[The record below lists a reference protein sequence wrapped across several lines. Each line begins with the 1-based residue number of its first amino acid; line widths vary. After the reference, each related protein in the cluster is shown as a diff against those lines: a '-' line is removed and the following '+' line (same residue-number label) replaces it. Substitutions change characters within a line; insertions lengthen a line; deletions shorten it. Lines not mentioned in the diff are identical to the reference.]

1 MIAEILS
8 VGTELLMGQIV
19 NTDAQFLSRRLAA
32 LGITLYRQST
42 VGDNPGRVKEAV
54 LEALSRADLVITTG
68 GLGPTEDDLTK
79 EMVAEALGLPMERHE
94 DIAEGI
100 RRYFASTGRE
110 MTPNNLRQADFP
122 AGAHIMPNRKG
133 TAPGCIAE
141 KDGKRVA
148 VLPGPP
154 HELIDMYEQQLEP
167 FLRSLSDQVISSRFL
182 HIVGVGE
189 SIVETRLMDLFHWDS
204 PTLALYCAPGEVT
217 ARLTVRCGR
226 DEDPAP
232 LLDPLEREIRARLG
246 QSVYA
251 EGLEASMPKTIVA
264 ALSAR
269 SETVSA
275 AESLTGGLLA
285 SQLVDVPGASA
296 VLMESYVTY
305 SNEAKARLLGVSE
318 ETLRAF
324 GAVSEP
330 CAREMAEGCLKA
342 SGATWALS
350 TTGIAGP
357 DGGSPEKPVGTV
369 FIACAGRGDTAVK
382 ALKLRGDRA
391 RVRAMTCLYALDL
404 LRTQMMKAHT
414 EE

>member
-1 MIAEILS
+1 M
-8 VGTELLMGQIV
+8 
-19 NTDAQFLSRRLAA
+19 
-32 LGITLYRQST
+32 
-42 VGDNPGRVKEAV
+42 
-54 LEALSRADLVITTG
+54 
-68 GLGPTEDDLTK
+68 
-79 EMVAEALGLPMERHE
+79 
-94 DIAEGI
+94 
-100 RRYFASTGRE
+100 
-110 MTPNNLRQADFP
+110 
-122 AGAHIMPNRKG
+122 
-133 TAPGCIAE
+133 
-141 KDGKRVA
+141 
-148 VLPGPP
+148 LPGPP

-204 PTLALYCAPGEVT
+204 PTLALSCAPGEVT
-217 ARLTVRCGR
+217 ARLTVCCGR

-404 LRTQMMKAHT
+404 LRTQIMKAHT

>member
-1 MIAEILS
+1 
-8 VGTELLMGQIV
+8 
-19 NTDAQFLSRRLAA
+19 
-32 LGITLYRQST
+32 
-42 VGDNPGRVKEAV
+42 
-54 LEALSRADLVITTG
+54 
-68 GLGPTEDDLTK
+68 
-79 EMVAEALGLPMERHE
+79 
-94 DIAEGI
+94 
-100 RRYFASTGRE
+100 
-110 MTPNNLRQADFP
+110 
-122 AGAHIMPNRKG
+122 
-133 TAPGCIAE
+133 
-141 KDGKRVA
+141 
-148 VLPGPP
+148 
-154 HELIDMYEQQLEP
+154 
-167 FLRSLSDQVISSRFL
+167 
-182 HIVGVGE
+182 
-189 SIVETRLMDLFHWDS
+189 
-204 PTLALYCAPGEVT
+204 
-217 ARLTVRCGR
+217 
-226 DEDPAP
+226 
-232 LLDPLEREIRARLG
+232 
-246 QSVYA
+246 
-251 EGLEASMPKTIVA
+251 MPKTIVA